1 MSDKPHI
8 SPTQVEMYS
17 RCGEQYRRRYKE
29 QHIIP
34 PGISLVRGSAVHIG
48 AELNYKQKVESHRDL
63 PRKDIVDRSAS
74 AFDDKVRA
82 EGILLN
88 PDEESRGKKVVL
100 AEGKD
105 STVRL
110 AGLYSDKVAPQVQP
124 KLVEATQTLSIPGT
138 SHDLLCRLDVLDDQ
152 GVIRDT
158 KTGMKTK
165 PQSDWDAS
173 VQLTFYWA
181 VALALKLNP
190 TGIVIDQ
197 LIDTKEPKYVMS
209 VTSRGDADVTALLNR
224 VNAFVAGVR
233 AGIFIPAPTGSW
245 WCSPNW
251 CGYWKT
257 CSYINN
263 ERRGE

>member
-1 MSDKPHI
+1 MQDKPHI

-29 QHIIP
+29 RQIIP
-34 PGISLVRGSAVHIG
+34 PGISLLRGSAVHTG
-48 AELNYKQKVESHRDL
+48 VEHNYKQKVESHKDL
-63 PRKDIVDRSAS
+63 PKKDVVDRSAS

-110 AGLYSDKVAPQVQP
+110 AGLYSDKVAPLVQP
-124 KLVEATQTLSIPGT
+124 KLVETKQTLSVPGA
-138 SHDLLCRLDVLDDQ
+138 SHDLLCRLDVLDDK

-181 VALALKLNP
+181 MALALKLNP
-190 TGIVIDQ
+190 TGIVVDQ
-197 LIDTKEPKYVMS
+197 LIDTKEPKYVLS
-209 VTSRGDADVTALLNR
+209 QTARTEKDVNALLCR
-224 VNAFVAGVR
+224 VNAFQAGVK
-233 AGIFIPAPTGSW
+233 AGIFIPASPGSW

-251 CGYWKT
+251 CGYFKT
-257 CSYINN
+257 CPYVNS
-263 ERRGE
+263 ERGME